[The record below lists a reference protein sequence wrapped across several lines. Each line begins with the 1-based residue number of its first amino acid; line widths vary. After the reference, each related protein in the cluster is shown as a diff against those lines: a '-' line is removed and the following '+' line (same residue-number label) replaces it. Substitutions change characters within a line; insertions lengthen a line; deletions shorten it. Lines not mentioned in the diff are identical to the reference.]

1 MTNTINL
8 RVARKAKKR
17 LDKRKSAANNR
28 LKSGQSKVEQV
39 KVQMT
44 QKKLQAHLN
53 AHNCNTD
60 ADK

>member
-8 RVARKAKKR
+8 RVARKARKR
-17 LDKRKSAANNR
+17 LDKQKTAANNR
-28 LKSGQSKVEQV
+28 IRSGQSKAELV
-39 KVQMT
+39 KVQMV